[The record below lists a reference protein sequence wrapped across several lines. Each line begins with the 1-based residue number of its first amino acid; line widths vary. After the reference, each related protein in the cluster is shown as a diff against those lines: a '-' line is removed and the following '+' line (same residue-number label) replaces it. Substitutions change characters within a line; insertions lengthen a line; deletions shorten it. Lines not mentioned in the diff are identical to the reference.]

1 MRLSAPRYLA
11 IVREEI
17 GEIAFLLLK
26 EVFINGCLTRLE
38 LTRLLNIKHNIEPN
52 VTASTINDLTLRH
65 LLIGV
70 ATI

>member
-1 MRLSAPRYLA
+1 LA

-17 GEIAFLLLK
+17 GEIAYLILK

-38 LTRLLNIKHNIEPN
+38 LTRLLNIKHNVEPSA
-52 VTASTINDLTLRH
+52 TASTINDLTLRH

-70 ATI
+70 ASV